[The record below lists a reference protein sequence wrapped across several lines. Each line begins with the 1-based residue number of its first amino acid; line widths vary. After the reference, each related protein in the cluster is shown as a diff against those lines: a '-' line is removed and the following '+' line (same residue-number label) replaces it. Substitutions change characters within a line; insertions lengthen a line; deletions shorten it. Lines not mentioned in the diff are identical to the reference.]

1 MGQFRRRHAGLIR
14 PLARPVRR
22 ARLATLLLLA
32 LPATARA
39 AGFWSQPNLLG
50 DPAGLRQR
58 AAAVGLSFGWQD
70 TDEVLGNLT
79 GGTRREAAYD
89 GLSELSLGLDTGRA
103 FGLPGGTFNISALQI
118 RGRNL
123 STDALDTLQT
133 ASGIE
138 ASPATRLW
146 ELWYQQSF
154 WHGRA
159 DVKLGQQSIDQEFMV
174 SAPAALFVNTMM
186 GWPMLP
192 SADLYAGGPAYPLSS
207 LGIRLRLRP
216 TPGITLLAGVFDDNP
231 PAGPFA
237 NDPQTLGAEASGT
250 RFSLATGALWIAEL
264 DWHRPGRWSGTWK
277 LGGWYDSGTFRDQHV
292 DNTGLSL
299 ANPASSGIPLRHRGD
314 FSLYAVIDQT
324 LLKAGDR
331 RLTGFLRL
339 MAAPPDRNLIAFS
352 ANGGLTL
359 TAPFAARPND
369 TAGIGF
375 GVAKV
380 SADAAALDRDT
391 AAFTGAFTPVQGT
404 ETFFELTYQ
413 AQITPWWVLQPD
425 FQYVIDPGGL
435 VANPNAPGQAVGDE
449 AVIGLRS
456 VITLW

>member
-1 MGQFRRRHAGLIR
+1 
-14 PLARPVRR
+14 
-22 ARLATLLLLA
+22 
-32 LPATARA
+32 
-39 AGFWSQPNLLG
+39 
-50 DPAGLRQR
+50 
-58 AAAVGLSFGWQD
+58 
-70 TDEVLGNLT
+70 
-79 GGTRREAAYD
+79 
-89 GLSELSLGLDTGRA
+89 
-103 FGLPGGTFNISALQI
+103 
-118 RGRNL
+118 
-123 STDALDTLQT
+123 
-133 ASGIE
+133 
-138 ASPATRLW
+138 
-146 ELWYQQSF
+146 
-154 WHGRA
+154 
-159 DVKLGQQSIDQEFMV
+159 MV
-174 SAPAALFVNTMM
+174 SDAASLFVNTMM

-207 LGIRLRLRP
+207 LGVRLRLRP

-237 NDPQTLGAEASGT
+237 GDPQTLGAEAAGA

-277 LGGWYDSGTFRDQHV
+277 LGGWYDSGTFPDQHV

-299 ANPASSGIPLRHRGD
+299 ANPASTGIPLQHRGD

-324 LLKAGDR
+324 ILKAGDR

-359 TAPFAARPND
+359 TAPFAARPHD

-380 SADAAALDRDT
+380 SADAAALEADT
-391 AAFTGAFTPVQGT
+391 ARFTGAFTPIQGT
-404 ETFFELTYQ
+404 EAFLELTYQ

-425 FQYVIDPGGL
+425 FQYVIHPGGG

-449 AVIGLRS
+449 AVLGLRS